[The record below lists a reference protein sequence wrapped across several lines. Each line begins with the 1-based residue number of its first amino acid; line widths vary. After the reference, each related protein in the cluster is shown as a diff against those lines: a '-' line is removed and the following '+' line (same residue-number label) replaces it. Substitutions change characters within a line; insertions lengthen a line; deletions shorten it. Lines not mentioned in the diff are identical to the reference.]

1 MMYYSTAL
9 PTGKLHRQL
18 ISLQASETIALQQ
31 LEQTNAKVRMYIITL
46 ATVYDP
52 LIDLLGR

>member
-31 LEQTNAKVRMYIITL
+31 LEQTNAKVCT
-46 ATVYDP
+46 
-52 LIDLLGR
+52 